1 MRKNTFRIIAI
12 VALIVA
18 ILGLLS
24 YVGGM
29 RPVNLGA
36 FIFPMIISGVFFW
49 LYKK

>member
-18 ILGLLS
+18 IFGLLS
-24 YVGGM
+24 YVGSM